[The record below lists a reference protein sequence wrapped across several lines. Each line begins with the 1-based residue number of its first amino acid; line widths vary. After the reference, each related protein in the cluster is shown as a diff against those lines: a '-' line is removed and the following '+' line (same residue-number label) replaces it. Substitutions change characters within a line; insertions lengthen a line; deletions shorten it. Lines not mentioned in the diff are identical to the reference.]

1 MRSRS
6 IVILL
11 AVAAVGS
18 RLGGLGTQ
26 VRGQDRGPGIAGF
39 MFDNGGSIGQDK
51 ENFDGLQGGIRG
63 MLISELAANP
73 AVRLVEREQVQHL
86 LDEQNLGAAGR
97 VDAQTAAK
105 IGKIVGARYAITGMF
120 MDFSGDFRLDIR
132 LVNVE
137 TTEIVR
143 VEADKM
149 SRDHLFDLIRTLA
162 QRLTLN
168 QIRFTAT
175 DAIGL
180 VVLLSGILSF
190 LVISQAV
197 RELGQ
202 LGATDFIGTLI
213 VVAIVRELGPLIT
226 ALTVAGRSGTAIAAE
241 LATNR
246 VLGEVRALE
255 AMGIDPR
262 QYLVL
267 PRFFGSLVSVFVLL
281 VVFDIVA
288 VSAGF
293 AAARFNG
300 MVAGRYVEIVLQ
312 ALAPKDV
319 WLTGAKAVTFGVI
332 VGIVPAYYGLAVRG
346 APTEIPIATSR
357 ATVTSIVGIFLC
369 SALFV
374 VIG

>member
-1 MRSRS
+1 MSDPF
-6 IVILL
+6 
-11 AVAAVGS
+11 S
-18 RLGGLGTQ
+18 RLGGSTARRLSRLGALARFGFGALRSLGTL
-26 VRGQDRGPGIAGF
+26 P
-39 MFDNGGSIGQDK
+39 
-51 ENFDGLQGGIRG
+51 
-63 MLISELAANP
+63 
-73 AVRLVEREQVQHL
+73 
-86 LDEQNLGAAGR
+86 AAGR
-97 VDAQTAAK
+97 AVA
-105 IGKIVGARYAITGMF
+105 
-120 MDFSGDFRLDIR
+120 L
-132 LVNVE
+132 
-137 TTEIVR
+137 R
-143 VEADKM
+143 V
-149 SRDHLFDLIRTLA
+149 
-162 QRLTLN
+162 TLN

-281 VVFDIVA
+281 VVFDVVA

-300 MVAGRYVEIVLQ
+300 MVAGRYFEIVLQ
-312 ALAPKDV
+312 ALALKDV
-319 WLTGAKAVTFGVI
+319 WLTVAKAVTFGLI

>member
-1 MRSRS
+1 VSDPF
-6 IVILL
+6 
-11 AVAAVGS
+11 S
-18 RLGGLGTQ
+18 RLGGSTARRLSRLGALARFGFGALRSLGTL
-26 VRGQDRGPGIAGF
+26 P
-39 MFDNGGSIGQDK
+39 
-51 ENFDGLQGGIRG
+51 
-63 MLISELAANP
+63 
-73 AVRLVEREQVQHL
+73 
-86 LDEQNLGAAGR
+86 AAGR
-97 VDAQTAAK
+97 AVA
-105 IGKIVGARYAITGMF
+105 
-120 MDFSGDFRLDIR
+120 L
-132 LVNVE
+132 
-137 TTEIVR
+137 R
-143 VEADKM
+143 V
-149 SRDHLFDLIRTLA
+149 
-162 QRLTLN
+162 TLN

-180 VVLLSGILSF
+180 VLSF

-312 ALAPKDV
+312 ALALKDV
-319 WLTGAKAVTFGVI
+319 WLTVAKAVTFGVI